1 MERPDLNEI
10 ARRPEK
16 YWSADGLPEL
26 VMGGL
31 WMVWGSAWIVGE
43 RLPRDWASVYW
54 MFVPVLLAG
63 SGVAAVYVIKRLK
76 ARLTFPRTGY
86 VEWKEPSGRMRLSAA
101 VLAMV
106 IAAILA
112 AVVFRDD
119 VGLARRAPL
128 VLGGVLALAFLG
140 AAARQRAPHLLA
152 LAAVAIAL
160 GLAVGAVAEGWTAV
174 HWLFIGLGTATS
186 IVGGLRLASF
196 MGKHPPATMEGV

>member
-16 YWSADGLPEL
+16 YWSADGIPEL

-31 WMVWGSAWIVGE
+31 WMVWGSAWLVGE
-43 RLPRDWASVYW
+43 RLPRDGANVYW

-86 VEWKEPSGRMRLSAA
+86 VEWKEPSGRMRLAAA
-101 VLAMV
+101 VLAIV
-106 IAAILA
+106 IAAVLA
-112 AVVFRDD
+112 AVVLRGDA
-119 VGLARRAPL
+119 GLAGRAPL
-128 VLGGVLALAFLG
+128 VLGGVLALGFLG

-160 GLAVGAVAEGWTAV
+160 GLILDGVAEGWTAV
-174 HWLFIGLGTATS
+174 HWLFIGLGAATS
-186 IVGGLRLASF
+186 LAGWLRLARF
-196 MGKHPPATMEGV
+196 RATHPPAAVEGA